1 MAEVLDMRTELTSL
15 MDLKVYTD
23 KGKYVGKV
31 DDIIID
37 PNEKRINELAIGDV
51 NRDVFDVAAKGIR
64 LPYRW
69 VTAVGDIIIIKQPIA
84 RAKPQ
89 PAAQEAKK

>member
-1 MAEVLDMRTELTSL
+1 MAEVLNMRTELTSL

-31 DDIIID
+31 DDVIID
-37 PNEKRINELAIGDV
+37 PNEKRISALAIGDV
-51 NRDVFDVAAKGIR
+51 NRDVFDVPAKGIR

-69 VTAVGDIIIIKQPIA
+69 VLAVGDIIIIKQPIA

-89 PAAQEAKK
+89 PAPETRK

>member
-1 MAEVLDMRTELTSL
+1 MRTELTSL

-31 DDIIID
+31 DDIRID
-37 PNEKRINELAIGDV
+37 PNEKRITDLAVSDV
-51 NRDVFDVAAKGIR
+51 NKDIFDVPSKGIL

-69 VTAVGDIIIIKQPIA
+69 ITAVGDIIIIKQPVA

-89 PAAQEAKK
+89 PAAQETKK